1 MSSKHRVPLRR
12 DGPPIP
18 AVRPGPQHPRIAF
31 GDLRCIDGSWWAST
45 SEFKAG
51 RSRQPLCLA
60 KVHRQPPLPH
70 IPCSQIGSAEA
81 LRIQDLHSAR
91 SSSALCLRSCC
102 HAPIFHSLVRGR
114 LNLRRALDILAIAL
128 PAQVPLPEL
137 VWFDLGFLLSQTLLD
152 VSFLDQQ
159 LLAELQQAF
168 QPGELFS
175 FRISSFPTFTV
186 WLHRAPWQL
195 LDVGA
200 GLKVASGHVSAD
212 ETFAFD
218 DSGSRES
225 SESSAVP
232 LLETSG
238 RL

>member
-1 MSSKHRVPLRR
+1 MDPQSLQS
-12 DGPPIP
+12 D
-18 AVRPGPQHPRIAF
+18 PGPSILASPLVIFVALMVLGGPLQAN
-31 GDLRCIDGSWWAST
+31 LRPDAVGNH
-45 SEFKAG
+45 F
-51 RSRQPLCLA
+51 
-60 KVHRQPPLPH
+60 
-70 IPCSQIGSAEA
+70 A
-81 LRIQDLHSAR
+81 LRKYTGNHPYHTFLVRRSAAPKLCGFKTFTALAAAPPSAR
-91 SSSALCLRSCC
+91 AELLSRA
-102 HAPIFHSLVRGR
+102 AFHSLVRGR

-128 PAQVPLPEL
+128 PAQVPLEEL

-186 WLHRAPWQL
+186 WPHRAPWQL